1 MELGV
6 PLYACELVGRSF
18 FESLTIWAH
27 GFPQRIFGS
36 YFFIVGVV
44 YTLLKDGHAQV
55 DIIYQQFS
63 LKKRAF
69 LDLVNYTLLLIWSFV
84 LMLVTKRLLIFN
96 AVACRLP
103 NCRINYY

>member
-1 MELGV
+1 MLE
-6 PLYACELVGRSF
+6 YACELVSRYF
-18 FESLTIWAH
+18 FESLTIWANR
-27 GFPQRIFGS
+27 FPQCIFGS
-36 YFFIVGVV
+36 YFFIVGV

-55 DIIYQQFS
+55 DIIYQRFS
-63 LKKRAF
+63 LKKSAF
-69 LDLVNYTLLLIWSFV
+69 LDLVNYTLLLIWFFV